1 MSPDQSNRLARYDWI
16 ASFQF
21 DDTES
26 EMGHSD
32 TLSLRIRKESHAHG
46 HGLSCDLVIVIVKV
60 KGGDAVPRHIH
71 NVEDVLRLAKLARRN
86 EEGMTES
93 SLDMI

>member
-60 KGGDAVPRHIH
+60 KLRGVKLCPVIFTMSRMSCDWPSWLGGMRK
-71 NVEDVLRLAKLARRN
+71 E
-86 EEGMTES
+86 
-93 SLDMI
+93 